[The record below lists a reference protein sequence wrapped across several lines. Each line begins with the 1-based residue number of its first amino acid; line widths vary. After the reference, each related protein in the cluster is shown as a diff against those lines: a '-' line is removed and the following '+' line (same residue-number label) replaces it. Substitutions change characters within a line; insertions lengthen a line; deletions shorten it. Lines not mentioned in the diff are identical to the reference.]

1 MLSQFTD
8 TYGRTTLKN
17 LFDIPENVYPV
28 GRLDADSEG
37 LLILTDDK
45 SLTDLL
51 LNPAYKHKREY
62 YAQVEGIPNKKDLE
76 ILMKGLLIKGRKT
89 FPAIAE
95 IISDPLL
102 PVRDPP
108 IRFRKNVPVSWLKI
122 ILTEGKN
129 RQVRRMTAV
138 IGYPTLRLIR
148 VRIENLFLKNMIPG
162 EVRKLS
168 DGEIEELNK
177 IKMAVKQLPP
187 KKYKIN
193 LS

>member
-1 MLSQFTD
+1 
-8 TYGRTTLKN
+8 
-17 LFDIPENVYPV
+17 
-28 GRLDADSEG
+28 
-37 LLILTDDK
+37 
-45 SLTDLL
+45 
-51 LNPAYKHKREY
+51 
-62 YAQVEGIPNKKDLE
+62 
-76 ILMKGLLIKGRKT
+76 
-89 FPAIAE
+89 
-95 IISDPLL
+95 
-102 PVRDPP
+102 
-108 IRFRKNVPVSWLKI
+108 
-122 ILTEGKN
+122 
-129 RQVRRMTAV
+129 MTAV